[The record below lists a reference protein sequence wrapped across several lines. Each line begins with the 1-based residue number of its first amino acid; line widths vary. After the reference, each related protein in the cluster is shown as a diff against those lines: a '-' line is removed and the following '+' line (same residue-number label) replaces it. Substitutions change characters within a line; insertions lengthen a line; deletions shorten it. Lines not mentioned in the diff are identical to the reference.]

1 MVYLWVLKRR
11 SLINWQGF
19 WQFGIRK
26 SLVYII
32 SVFHNCQRAVFSGYF
47 KFLDIDI
54 LDPFMSV
61 SLGFVFQYLTL
72 YYFFVLFW
80 WPTLI
85 EG

>member
-1 MVYLWVLKRR
+1 VGTKKKKPYKLA
-11 SLINWQGF
+11 
-19 WQFGIRK
+19 GILAIWDK
-26 SLVYII
+26 KITFYII
-32 SVFHNCQRAVFSGYF
+32 YVFHNSQLAVFSGYF
-47 KFLDIDI
+47 EFLDIDI